1 MKYNII
7 STNYLLSRDKY
18 CYWPSMSTA
27 SDDSTETDSAIKQR
41 HRDAAADAIPDNL
54 SHYIGGEFV
63 AGNSHKTIETRDP
76 TTDAV
81 LGEVPAG
88 NAADI
93 DDAVKAAQQAFD
105 GGWKDA
111 SPGERQRVLS
121 EMAHAVEE
129 NRKTLATLE
138 VLDTGKTIT
147 EAMGDMG
154 LVIDHLT
161 YYAAAARNVNGE
173 TRQTN
178 DLFDRE
184 KQVFTVK
191 EPYGVVGAIVP
202 WNFPLLIAI
211 WKCGPALAAG
221 NTVVLKPSEETPL
234 STLKLMELVDNTVPD
249 GVINVVTGYGEDA
262 GAPLSTHEDVP
273 KISFTGSTE
282 VGKEIIRNSAED
294 IKKTTLELGGKSPVI
309 VYPDADLEEAVEA
322 AMMAIFFNK
331 GECCAAGSRLFVH
344 EDIEEQFLETFTNAA
359 SGMTVGDPLL
369 EETDMGP
376 KVSDE
381 QVQRTNEFVEAARE
395 SGATIRT
402 GGSAPDDES
411 LAGGA
416 FYEPTVIDDIDHD
429 HPSVQKEIFGPV
441 METFS
446 WSDEDDVVELANDV
460 DYGLAAGVI
469 SGDVTKA
476 LQTARRLEAGVVWV
490 NHYNDVSAGQPFGG
504 YKQSGTGRENAA
516 EAIDEFTQTKAINV
530 NLG

>member
-1 MKYNII
+1 
-7 STNYLLSRDKY
+7 
-18 CYWPSMSTA
+18 MSTA
-27 SDDSTETDSAIKQR
+27 SDDSAETNSEIKQR
-41 HRDAAADAIPDNL
+41 HREAASDAVPDDL
-54 SHYIGGEFV
+54 DHYIGGEFIS
-63 AGNSHKTIETRDP
+63 GDSHDRIETRDP
-76 TTDAV
+76 TTGEV

-88 NAADI
+88 NPTDI
-93 DDAVKAAQQAFD
+93 DTAVEAAQKAFD
-105 GGWKDA
+105 EGWKDA

-121 EMAHAVEE
+121 DMARAVEE
-129 NRKTLATLE
+129 NQEMLATLE

-178 DLFDRE
+178 DLFNRE
-184 KQVFTVK
+184 KQVLTVK

-202 WNFPLLIAI
+202 WNFPLLIAV
-211 WKCGPALAAG
+211 WKLGPAIAAG

-234 STLKLMELVDNTVPD
+234 SILKLMELVDDTVPD

-262 GAPLSTHEDVP
+262 GEPLSTHEDVP

-282 VGKEIIRNSAED
+282 VGKEIIRSSAED
-294 IKKTTLELGGKSPVI
+294 IKKTTLELGGKSPII
-309 VYPDADLEEAVEA
+309 VYPDANLEEAIEA

-344 EDIEEQFLETFTNAA
+344 EDIEEQFLEAFTNAA
-359 SGMTVGDPLL
+359 ASMAVGDPLL

-381 QVQRTNEFVEAARE
+381 QVERTNEFVEAARK

-402 GGSAPDDES
+402 GGHKPDDES
-411 LAGGA
+411 LADGA

-429 HPSVQKEIFGPV
+429 HPSVQEEIFGPV

-446 WSDEDDVVELANDV
+446 WSDEDDVVAQANDV

-469 SGDVTKA
+469 ANDITKA
-476 LQTARRLEAGVVWV
+476 LRTARRLEAGVVWV

-504 YKQSGTGRENAA
+504 YKQSGSGRENAM

>member
-1 MKYNII
+1 
-7 STNYLLSRDKY
+7 
-18 CYWPSMSTA
+18 MSTA
-27 SDDSTETDSAIKQR
+27 SDDSTETNSKIKQR
-41 HRDAAADAIPDNL
+41 HREAASDAVPDTLN
-54 SHYIGGEFV
+54 HYIGGEFV
-63 AGNSHKTIETRDP
+63 SGDSDDRIETKDP
-76 TTDAV
+76 TTGEV

-88 NAADI
+88 NPNDI
-93 DDAVKAAQQAFD
+93 DSAVEAAQEAFD
-105 GGWKDA
+105 EGWKDA

-121 EMAHAVEE
+121 DMARAVEE
-129 NRKTLATLE
+129 NQEMLATLE

-178 DLFDRE
+178 DLFNRE
-184 KQVFTVK
+184 KQVLTVK

-202 WNFPLLIAI
+202 WNFPLLIAV
-211 WKCGPALAAG
+211 WKLGPAIAAG

-234 STLKLMELVDNTVPD
+234 SILQLMELVDDTVPD

-262 GAPLSTHEDVP
+262 GEPLSTHADVP

-282 VGKEIIRNSAED
+282 VGKEIIRSSAED
-294 IKKTTLELGGKSPVI
+294 IKKTTLELGGKSPII
-309 VYPDADLEEAVEA
+309 VYPDANLEEAVEA

-344 EDIEEQFLETFTNAA
+344 EDIEEQFLEAFTNAA
-359 SGMTVGDPLL
+359 AGMTVGDPLL

-381 QVQRTNEFVEAARE
+381 QVERTNEFVEAARE

-402 GGSAPDDES
+402 GGHKPDDES
-411 LAGGA
+411 LADGA
-416 FYEPTVIDDIDHD
+416 FYEPTIIDDIDHD
-429 HPSVQKEIFGPV
+429 HPSVQEEIFGPV

-446 WSDEDDVVELANDV
+446 WSDEDDVVALANDV

-469 SGDVTKA
+469 ANDITKA
-476 LQTARRLEAGVVWV
+476 LRTARRLEAGVVWV

-504 YKQSGTGRENAA
+504 YKQSGSGRENAM

>member
-1 MKYNII
+1 
-7 STNYLLSRDKY
+7 
-18 CYWPSMSTA
+18 MSTT
-27 SDDSTETDSAIKQR
+27 SDNSGDDAGAIQER
-41 HRDAAADAIPDNL
+41 HRNAAADVVPDHL
-54 SHYIGGEFV
+54 GHYIGGEFV
-63 AGNSHKTIETRDP
+63 AGDSGGTIETRDP
-76 TTDAV
+76 TTGEVTA
-81 LGEVPAG
+81 EVPAG

-93 DDAVKAAQQAFD
+93 DRAVEAARTAFEE
-105 GGWKDA
+105 GWRDA

-121 EMAHAVEE
+121 EMAAAVEE
-129 NRKTLATLE
+129 NQEALATLE

-178 DLFDRE
+178 DLFERE
-184 KQVFTVK
+184 KQVFTLK

-211 WKCGPALAAG
+211 WKIGPAIAAG

-234 STLKLMELVDNTVPD
+234 SILKLMELVDDVVPD

-262 GAPLSTHEDVP
+262 GQPLATHDDVP
-273 KISFTGSTE
+273 KVSFTGSTE
-282 VGKEIIRNSAED
+282 VGKEILRNSAED
-294 IKKTTLELGGKSPVI
+294 LTKTTLELGGKSPVI

-322 AMMAIFFNK
+322 VMMAIYFNK

-344 EDIEEQFLETFTNAA
+344 EDIEDELLGALSEAA

-376 KVSDE
+376 KVSNE
-381 QVQRTNEFVEAARE
+381 QVQRTSEYVEAARE
-395 SGATIRT
+395 SGATIRA
-402 GGSAPDDES
+402 GGDTPDDDALE
-411 LAGGA
+411 GGA
-416 FYEPTVIDDIDHD
+416 FYEPTIIDDIDHD
-429 HPSVQKEIFGPV
+429 HKSVQEEIFGPV
-441 METFS
+441 LETFA
-446 WSDEDDVVELANDV
+446 WSDEDEVVEQANDV

-469 SGDVTKA
+469 ANDITKA
-476 LQTARRLEAGVVWV
+476 LRTARRLEAGVVWV

-504 YKQSGTGRENAA
+504 YKQSGNGRENAM
-516 EAIDEFTQTKAINV
+516 EAIEEFTQTKAINV

>member
-1 MKYNII
+1 
-7 STNYLLSRDKY
+7 
-18 CYWPSMSTA
+18 MSTA
-27 SDDSTETDSAIKQR
+27 SDDTPGTASEIKQR
-41 HRDAAADAIPDNL
+41 HRDAAANVVPDDLN
-54 SHYIGGEFV
+54 HYIGGGFV
-63 AGNSHKTIETRDP
+63 SGNSHETIETRDP
-76 TTDAV
+76 TTGEV

-93 DDAVKAAQQAFD
+93 DDAVEAARRAFNET
-105 GGWKDA
+105 WKDA

-121 EMAHAVEE
+121 EMAATVEE
-129 NRKTLATLE
+129 HQETLATLE

-154 LVIDHLT
+154 LVTDHLT

-184 KQVFTVK
+184 KQVFTLK

-202 WNFPLLIAI
+202 WNFPLLISI
-211 WKCGPALAAG
+211 WKLGPALAAG
-221 NTVVLKPSEETPL
+221 NSVVLKPSEETPL
-234 STLKLMELVDNTVPD
+234 SILKLMELVDDTVPD

-262 GAPLSTHEDVP
+262 GEPLTTHEAVP

-282 VGKEIIRNSAED
+282 VGKEIIRNSAD
-294 IKKTTLELGGKSPVI
+294 DVKKTTLELGGKSPVI

-344 EDIEEQFLETFTNAA
+344 EDIEEQFLEAFSNAA
-359 SGMTVGDPLL
+359 AGMTVGDPLL

-376 KVSDE
+376 KVSEE
-381 QVQRTNEFVEAARE
+381 QVERTHGFVEAARE

-402 GGSAPDDES
+402 GGDKPDDDS

-416 FYEPTVIDDIDHD
+416 FYEPTIISDIDHD
-429 HPSVQKEIFGPV
+429 HQSVQEEIFGPV

-446 WSDEDDVVELANDV
+446 WSDEDEAVRLANDV

-476 LQTARRLEAGVVWV
+476 LRTARRLEAGIVWV

-504 YKQSGTGRENAA
+504 YKQSGTGRENAM
-516 EAIDEFTQTKAINV
+516 EAIDEFTQTKAINI

>member
-1 MKYNII
+1 M
-7 STNYLLSRDKY
+7 
-18 CYWPSMSTA
+18 SMTSDNSEETA
-27 SDDSTETDSAIKQR
+27 NAIKQR
-41 HRDAAADAIPDNL
+41 HRDAAADAVPDSL
-54 SHYIGGEFV
+54 RHYIDGEFV
-63 AGNSHKTIETRDP
+63 DGDGHEVIETRDP
-76 TTDAV
+76 TTGEV

-93 DDAVKAAQQAFD
+93 DAAVDAAQRAFE
-105 GGWKDA
+105 GGWNDA
-111 SPGERQRVLS
+111 SPGEHQRVLS
-121 EMAHAVEE
+121 EMATAVEE
-129 NRKTLATLE
+129 NQETLATLE

-147 EAMGDMG
+147 EAMGDMR
-154 LVIDHLT
+154 LIVDHLT

-202 WNFPLLIAI
+202 WNFPLMIAI
-211 WKCGPALAAG
+211 WKIGPAIAAG

-234 STLKLMELVDNTVPD
+234 SILKLMGLVDDVVPD
-249 GVINVVTGYGEDA
+249 GVVNVVTGYGEDA
-262 GAPLSTHEDVP
+262 GEPLSTHEDVP

-309 VYPDADLEEAVEA
+309 VYPDADIEEAVEA

-344 EDIEEQFLETFTNAA
+344 EDVEEQFLEAFTTAA
-359 SGMTVGDPLL
+359 SGMNVGDPLL

-376 KVSDE
+376 KASDE
-381 QVQRTNEFVEAARE
+381 QVRRTYEFVEAARE

-402 GGSAPDDES
+402 GGNVPDDDPLES
-411 LAGGA
+411 GA
-416 FYEPTVIDDIDHD
+416 FYEPTIIDDIDHD
-429 HPSVQKEIFGPV
+429 HPSVQEEIFGPV

-446 WSDEDDVVELANDV
+446 WSDEDDVVAQANDV

-469 SGDVTKA
+469 AGDITNA
-476 LQTARRLEAGVVWV
+476 LRTAHRLEAGVVWV

-504 YKQSGTGRENAA
+504 YKQSGTGRENAT

-530 NLG
+530 NLD

>member
-1 MKYNII
+1 
-7 STNYLLSRDKY
+7 
-18 CYWPSMSTA
+18 MSTT
-27 SDDSTETDSAIKQR
+27 SDNSAETNSEIKQR
-41 HRDAAADAIPDNL
+41 HREAATDVLPDTL

-63 AGNSHKTIETRDP
+63 AGDSHETIETRDP
-76 TTDAV
+76 TTGEV

-88 NAADI
+88 DAADI
-93 DDAVKAAQQAFD
+93 DAAVEAAQQAFE
-105 GGWKDA
+105 GGWKDS

-121 EMAHAVEE
+121 EMAAAVEE
-129 NRKTLATLE
+129 NQETLATLE
-138 VLDTGKTIT
+138 VLDTGKTIA

-161 YYAAAARNVNGE
+161 YYAAAARNVTGE

-184 KQVFTVK
+184 KQVFTLK
-191 EPYGVVGAIVP
+191 EPYGVVGAITP
-202 WNFPLLIAI
+202 WNFPLLIAM
-211 WKCGPALAAG
+211 WKIGPAVAAG

-234 STLKLMELVDNTVPD
+234 TILKLMELVGDSVPD

-262 GAPLSTHEDVP
+262 GEPLSTHEDVP

-282 VGKEIIRNSAED
+282 VGKEIIRNSAAD

-309 VYPDADLEEAVEA
+309 IYPDADLEEAVEA

-344 EDIEEQFLETFTNAA
+344 EDIEDEFLEAFTNAA
-359 SGMTVGDPLL
+359 AGMTVGDPLL

-381 QVQRTNEFVEAARE
+381 QVERTHDFVEAARE

-402 GGSAPDDES
+402 GGAVPDDES

-429 HPSVQKEIFGPV
+429 HPSVQEEIFGPV

-446 WSDEDDVVELANDV
+446 WSDEDEVVAQANDV

-469 SGDVTKA
+469 ASDVTKA
-476 LQTARRLEAGVVWV
+476 LRTARRLEAGVVWV

-516 EAIDEFTQTKAINV
+516 EAIEEFTQTKAINI

>member
-1 MKYNII
+1 
-7 STNYLLSRDKY
+7 
-18 CYWPSMSTA
+18 MSTA
-27 SDDSTETDSAIKQR
+27 SDSSAETDSEIKQR
-41 HRDAAADAIPDNL
+41 HRDAAADAVPSEL
-54 SHYIGGEFV
+54 THYIGGEFV
-63 AGNSHKTIETRDP
+63 SGDSHETIETRDP
-76 TTDAV
+76 TTGEV
-81 LGEVPAG
+81 IGEVPAG

-93 DDAVKAAQQAFD
+93 DAAVEAAQEAFE
-105 GGWKDA
+105 GGWKDS

-121 EMAHAVEE
+121 EMAAAVEE
-129 NRKTLATLE
+129 HQETLATLE

-147 EAMGDMG
+147 EAMGDIG
-154 LVIDHLT
+154 LIVDHLT

-184 KQVFTVK
+184 KQVFTLK
-191 EPYGVVGAIVP
+191 EPYGVVGAIIP
-202 WNFPLLIAI
+202 WNFPLMIAI
-211 WKCGPALAAG
+211 WKLGPAIAAG

-234 STLKLMELVDNTVPD
+234 SILKLMELVDDIVPD

-262 GAPLSTHEDVP
+262 GQPLSTHEDVP

-309 VYPDADLEEAVEA
+309 VYPDADMEEAVEA

-331 GECCAAGSRLFVH
+331 GECCAAGSRLFLH
-344 EDIEEQFLETFTNAA
+344 EDIKEEFMEAFTGAA
-359 SGMTVGDPLL
+359 AGMSVGDPLL

-376 KVSDE
+376 KVSTE
-381 QVQRTNEFVEAARE
+381 QVERTHDFVEAARE

-411 LAGGA
+411 IAGGA

-429 HPSVQKEIFGPV
+429 HPSVQEEIFGPV

-446 WSDEDDVVELANDV
+446 WDDEDDVVAMANDV

-469 SGDVTKA
+469 ANDVSKA
-476 LQTARRLEAGVVWV
+476 LRTARRLEAGVVWV

-516 EAIDEFTQTKAINV
+516 EAIDEFTQTKAINI

>member
-1 MKYNII
+1 
-7 STNYLLSRDKY
+7 
-18 CYWPSMSTA
+18 MSTA
-27 SDDSTETDSAIKQR
+27 SNNSAETGSAIKQR
-41 HRDAAADAIPDNL
+41 HRDAAADAVPDTL
-54 SHYIGGEFV
+54 AHYIGGEFV
-63 AGNSHKTIETRDP
+63 AGDSSETIETRNP
-76 TTDAV
+76 TTGEV
-81 LGEVPAG
+81 IGEVPAG

-93 DDAVKAAQQAFD
+93 DAAVEAAHEAFE

-111 SPGERQRVLS
+111 SPGKRQRVLS
-121 EMAHAVEE
+121 EMAAAVEE
-129 NRKTLATLE
+129 NQETLATLE

-154 LVIDHLT
+154 LIVDHLT

-184 KQVFTVK
+184 KQVFTIK

-202 WNFPLLIAI
+202 WNFPLMIAI
-211 WKCGPALAAG
+211 WKLGPAIAAG

-234 STLKLMELVDNTVPD
+234 SVLKLMELVDNTIPD

-262 GAPLSTHEDVP
+262 GEPLSTHEDVP

-282 VGKEIIRNSAED
+282 VGREIIRNSAED
-294 IKKTTLELGGKSPVI
+294 IKETTLELGGKSPVI

-344 EDIEEQFLETFTNAA
+344 EDIEEQFMEAFTNAA
-359 SGMTVGDPLL
+359 AGMSVGDPLL

-376 KVSDE
+376 KVSAD
-381 QVQRTNEFVEAARE
+381 QVERTHNYVEAARE

-402 GGSAPDDES
+402 GGSAPDDDS

-416 FYEPTVIDDIDHD
+416 FYEPTVIDDIDHN
-429 HPSVQKEIFGPV
+429 HPSVQEEIFGPV

-446 WSDEDDVVELANDV
+446 WSDEDEVVEQANNV

-469 SGDVTKA
+469 ASDVTKA
-476 LQTARRLEAGVVWV
+476 LRTARRLEAGVVWV

-504 YKQSGTGRENAA
+504 YKQSGNGRENAM
-516 EAIDEFTQTKAINV
+516 EAIDEFTETKAINI

>member
-1 MKYNII
+1 
-7 STNYLLSRDKY
+7 
-18 CYWPSMSTA
+18 MSTA
-27 SDDSTETDSAIKQR
+27 SDSSAETESEIKQR
-41 HRDAAADAIPDNL
+41 HREAASDALPENL

-63 AGNSHKTIETRDP
+63 PGDSDETIETRDP
-76 TTDAV
+76 TTGEA

-93 DDAVKAAQQAFD
+93 DRAVEAAQSAFD
-105 GGWKDA
+105 EGWGTA

-121 EMAHAVEE
+121 EIAAAVEE
-129 NRKTLATLE
+129 NQEALATLE

-154 LVIDHLT
+154 LVVDHLT
-161 YYAAAARNVNGE
+161 YYAAAARSVNGE

-184 KQVFTVK
+184 KQVFTIK

-211 WKCGPALAAG
+211 WKIGPAIAAG

-234 STLKLMELVDNTVPD
+234 SILKLMELVDDVVPD

-262 GAPLSTHEDVP
+262 GEPLSTHEDVP
-273 KISFTGSTE
+273 KISFTGSTD
-282 VGKEIIRNSAED
+282 VGREIIRNSAED

-309 VYPDADLEEAVEA
+309 VYPDADLGEAVEA

-344 EDIEEQFLETFTNAA
+344 EDIEAEFLDAFTEAA
-359 SGMTVGDPLL
+359 AGMTVGDPLL
-369 EETDMGP
+369 ESTDMGP

-381 QVQRTNEFVEAARE
+381 QVERTHEFVEAARE

-402 GGSAPDDES
+402 GGGMPDDDALDS
-411 LAGGA
+411 GA

-429 HPSVQKEIFGPV
+429 HPSVQEEIFGPV

-446 WSDEDDVVELANDV
+446 WSDEDEVVARANDV

-469 SGDVTKA
+469 ANDITKA
-476 LQTARRLEAGVVWV
+476 LRTARRLEAGVVWV

-516 EAIDEFTQTKAINV
+516 EAIEEFTQTKAINV

>member
-1 MKYNII
+1 
-7 STNYLLSRDKY
+7 
-18 CYWPSMSTA
+18 MSTA
-27 SDDSTETDSAIKQR
+27 SDDSTEADSKIKQR
-41 HRDAAADAIPDNL
+41 HREAASDAVPDNL
-54 SHYIGGEFV
+54 NHYIGGEFV
-63 AGNSHKTIETRDP
+63 SGDSDDRIETRDP
-76 TTDAV
+76 TTGEV

-88 NAADI
+88 NPNDI
-93 DDAVKAAQQAFD
+93 DTAVEAAQKAFD
-105 GGWKDA
+105 EGWKDA

-121 EMAHAVEE
+121 DMARAVEE
-129 NRKTLATLE
+129 NQEMLATLE

-178 DLFDRE
+178 DLFNRE
-184 KQVFTVK
+184 KQVLTVK

-202 WNFPLLIAI
+202 WNFPLLIAV
-211 WKCGPALAAG
+211 WKLGPAIAAG

-234 STLKLMELVDNTVPD
+234 SILQLMELVDDTVLD

-262 GAPLSTHEDVP
+262 GEPLSTHADVP

-282 VGKEIIRNSAED
+282 VGKEIIRSSAED
-294 IKKTTLELGGKSPVI
+294 IKKTTLELGGKSPII
-309 VYPDADLEEAVEA
+309 VYPDANLEEAVEA

-344 EDIEEQFLETFTNAA
+344 EDIEEQFLEAFTNAA
-359 SGMTVGDPLL
+359 AGMTVGDPLL

-381 QVQRTNEFVEAARE
+381 QVERTNEFVEAARE

-402 GGSAPDDES
+402 GGHKPDDES
-411 LAGGA
+411 LADGA
-416 FYEPTVIDDIDHD
+416 FYEPTIIDDIDHD
-429 HPSVQKEIFGPV
+429 HPSVQEEIFGPV

-446 WSDEDDVVELANDV
+446 WSNEDDVVALANDV

-469 SGDVTKA
+469 ANDITKA
-476 LQTARRLEAGVVWV
+476 LRTARRLEAGVVWV

-504 YKQSGTGRENAA
+504 YKQSGSGRENAM

>member
-1 MKYNII
+1 
-7 STNYLLSRDKY
+7 
-18 CYWPSMSTA
+18 MSTA
-27 SDDSTETDSAIKQR
+27 DDNSTETEDEIKQR
-41 HRDAAADAIPDNL
+41 HRDAAADAVPDNL
-54 SHYIGGEFV
+54 AHYIGGEFV
-63 AGNSHKTIETRDP
+63 DGESNETIETRNP
-76 TTDAV
+76 TTGEV
-81 LGEVPAG
+81 VGEVPAG
-88 NAADI
+88 DAVDI
-93 DDAVKAAQQAFD
+93 DAAVEAAHEAFE

-121 EMAHAVEE
+121 EMAAAVEE
-129 NRKTLATLE
+129 NQETLATLE

-154 LVIDHLT
+154 LIVDHLT

-184 KQVFTVK
+184 KQVFTLK
-191 EPYGVVGAIVP
+191 EPYGVVGAIIP
-202 WNFPLLIAI
+202 WNFPLMIAI
-211 WKCGPALAAG
+211 WKLGPAIAAG

-234 STLKLMELVDNTVPD
+234 SILKLMELVDDTVPD
-249 GVINVVTGYGEDA
+249 GVVNVVTGYGEDA
-262 GAPLSTHEDVP
+262 GQPLSTHEDVP

-309 VYPDADLEEAVEA
+309 VYPDANLEEAVEA

-331 GECCAAGSRLFVH
+331 GECCAAGSRLFIH
-344 EDIEEQFLETFTNAA
+344 EDIEDQFMEAFTNAA
-359 SGMTVGDPLL
+359 AGMSVGDPLL

-376 KVSDE
+376 KVSAK
-381 QVQRTNEFVEAARE
+381 QVERTHNYVTAARE

-402 GGSAPDDES
+402 GGNAPDDDS

-416 FYEPTVIDDIDHD
+416 FYLPTVIDDIDHD
-429 HPSVQKEIFGPV
+429 HPSVQEEIFGPV

-446 WSDEDDVVELANDV
+446 WSDEDDVVELANDI

-476 LQTARRLEAGVVWV
+476 LRTARRLEAGVVWV

-516 EAIDEFTQTKAINV
+516 EAIDEFTQTKAINI